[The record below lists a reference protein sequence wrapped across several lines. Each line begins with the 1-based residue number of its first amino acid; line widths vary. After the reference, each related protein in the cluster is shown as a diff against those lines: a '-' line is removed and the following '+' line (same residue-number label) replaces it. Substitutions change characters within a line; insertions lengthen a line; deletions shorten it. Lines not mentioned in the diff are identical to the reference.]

1 MAREEYTPV
10 FPYKGDQAIISSG
23 RVLFHAKDDSV
34 FIFGKKAVG
43 ISSVGV
49 VNIDNYEGTTINSP
63 KIELGLNAKIQVQP
77 VLLGKETNIIL
88 SDVLRDING
97 VAAALSSISQTG
109 LAAATINIASEAEKL
124 RTTTKRYIDY
134 LDKKDAAGESIARNL
149 SKITFTR

>member
-1 MAREEYTPV
+1 MAKKEYIPT

-34 FIFGKKAVG
+34 FVFGKKAVG

-63 KIELGLNAKIQVQP
+63 KIELGLNAKIQGQP
-77 VLLGKETNIIL
+77 VLLGKETNRIL
-88 SDVLRDING
+88 IDILRDING
-97 VAAALSSISQTG
+97 VAAALASISQTG
-109 LAAATINIASEAEKL
+109 LAAATINIASQGEILKA
-124 RTTTKRYIDY
+124 TTQRYIDY
-134 LDKKDAAGESIARNL
+134 LNKKDVAGESIAPNL